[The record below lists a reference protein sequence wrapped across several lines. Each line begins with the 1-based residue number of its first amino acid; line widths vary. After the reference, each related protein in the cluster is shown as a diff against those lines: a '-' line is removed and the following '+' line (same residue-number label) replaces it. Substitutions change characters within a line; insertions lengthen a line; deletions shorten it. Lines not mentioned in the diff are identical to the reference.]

1 MAVAFD
7 AIYIELTPSH
17 DTSSLRANKN
27 RSPLSNLSFQWF
39 GCRYDIKCRLPSHVE
54 CVVLLSQLPDE
65 HIDIDIDLDEFD
77 LTAAESRAT
86 YDEMKAYV
94 LEHSGLKVSS
104 LYISQVKR
112 KLGLDVGVNYNKA
125 KNKDSRVPNCPKD
138 KEDAIVETLKRFKMI

>member
-1 MAVAFD
+1 M
-7 AIYIELTPSH
+7 
-17 DTSSLRANKN
+17 
-27 RSPLSNLSFQWF
+27 
-39 GCRYDIKCRLPSHVE
+39 
-54 CVVLLSQLPDE
+54 SQLPDE